1 MLAIIPAR
9 GGSKGLPG
17 KNIKYL
23 GDKPLIAYTIEAAC
37 ASRFVSQVIVST
49 DDREIAET
57 AERYGAEIPF
67 LRNKELAADGSSAVD
82 VYLDVIER
90 LGTEYIKQ
98 PFIVLLPTTPFR
110 TAKHVDEACKLFNR
124 ERAKTL
130 VSVVRAEV
138 PASWYL
144 LVNKEGLLCSANYGL
159 KNGILFNR
167 QNNWKEY
174 IPNGA
179 IYILDYHLLKEK
191 RTYYCERTIPYIMNR
206 RDSVD
211 IDTLEDFEYAEFIL
225 QRRKN
230 MRGEYSV

>member
-23 GDKPLIAYTIEAAC
+23 GDKPLIAYTVEAAC
-37 ASRFVSQVIVST
+37 ASKFISQVIVST

-57 AERYGAEIPF
+57 AKTYGAEVPF
-67 LRNKELAADGSSAVD
+67 LRNKELAADDTSAVD

-90 LGTEYIKQ
+90 LGADYIRQ
-98 PFIVLLPTTPFR
+98 PFMVLLPTTPFR
-110 TAKHVDEACKLFNR
+110 TVKHINEAYELFIKEKAR
-124 ERAKTL
+124 TL
-130 VSVVRAEV
+130 VSVVRTEV

-144 LVNKEGLLCSANYGL
+144 FVNKDGLLCSAGYGL
-159 KNGILFNR
+159 TNGILINR
-167 QNNWKEY
+167 QNNEEEY

-179 IYILDYHLLKEK
+179 IYILEYDLLKEK

-211 IDTLEDFEYAEFIL
+211 IDTLEDFEYAEFVL
-225 QRRKN
+225 QRKN
-230 MRGEYSV
+230 DR